1 MLANKII
8 KKPSWQIRMHQL
20 VKAMTVMKKTPTSLA
35 SKFIT
40 KKSNFNIS
48 KILCIFL
55 CVSVDVI
62 NDG

>member
-1 MLANKII
+1 MADKNASIGE
-8 KKPSWQIRMHQL
+8 SDGSNG
-20 VKAMTVMKKTPTSLA
+20 KTPTSLS

-48 KILCIFL
+48 KILCVFL

-62 NDG
+62 IDG

>member
-1 MLANKII
+1 MADKNASIGE
-8 KKPSWQIRMHQL
+8 SNGSNG
-20 VKAMTVMKKTPTSLA
+20 KTPTSLA